1 MDQKS
6 EEFYARLK
14 QELEN
19 TTESWPLEYLYK
31 FIVPAKE
38 ESVKF
43 IDTIF
48 DGLGAVITTNQSKT
62 GKYTSISINVL
73 MPNADLIIE
82 KYKEVSSIEGI
93 VSL

>member
-1 MDQKS
+1 MDQNT
-6 EEFYARLK
+6 EEFYGRLK

-31 FIVPAKE
+31 FIVPALE
-38 ESVKF
+38 ENVKF
-43 IDTIF
+43 VDQVF

-62 GKYTSISINVL
+62 GKYTSISVNVV
-73 MPNADLIIE
+73 MPSADSIIE
-82 KYKEVSSIEGI
+82 KYKAVSSIEGI

>member
-1 MDQKS
+1 MDQNT
-6 EEFYARLK
+6 EEFYVRLK

-31 FIVPAKE
+31 FIVPANE
-38 ESVKF
+38 DNVKI
-43 IDTIF
+43 IDKAF

-62 GKYTSISINVL
+62 GKYTSVSVNVV

-82 KYKEVSSIEGI
+82 KYQEVSVIEGI

>member
-6 EEFYARLK
+6 EEFYVRLK

-19 TTESWPLEYLYK
+19 TTEQWPLEYLYK
-31 FIVPAKE
+31 FIFPATDE
-38 ESVKF
+38 NVK
-43 IDTIF
+43 IIEKVF

-62 GKYTSISINVL
+62 GKYTSVSINVE

-82 KYKEVSSIEGI
+82 KYQAVSSIEGI

>member
-6 EEFYARLK
+6 EEFYVRLK

-19 TTESWPLEYLYK
+19 TTENWPLEYLYK
-31 FIVPAKE
+31 FIVPANQE
-38 ESVKF
+38 NVKF
-43 IDTIF
+43 IENAF
-48 DGLGAVITTNQSKT
+48 NGLGAVITTNQSKT
-62 GKYTSISINVL
+62 GKYTSVSVNVV